1 MESELGAHLFDFAV
15 VTDTHVNFGE
25 NECNSEFDVNKG
37 ANGRLRHVIRDLNRR
52 DLAFVIHLGDLVHP
66 VPALPDLY
74 ARAAEAFKSLVS
86 SLRHPLHLVPGNHDI
101 GDKPIAWGPAGV
113 ISDDFIS
120 LWRTTFGPNYASF
133 DAGPCHFIL
142 LDAQIIN
149 SGLPGEAEQR
159 DWLEAELKAASKLSK
174 RVFLNLHYPPFLCEP
189 DEKEHFD
196 NIAEPGR
203 SWLLGLIE
211 QHRAEAVF
219 SGHVH
224 NFWYNRHAGT
234 DFYALP
240 STAFVRQ
247 DYTEIYRATPPP
259 ETHGG
264 RADLAKLGY
273 FLIHVYEHAHLFEL
287 VRTNGEILPADDAS
301 EAHGLMTDVIH
312 PRLNSTHRFGIDMR
326 QNWLEV
332 VEVPPSGSL
341 DEFDRKKVRNDYPLL
356 ALLEMGVAR
365 VRIPAFD
372 LLDADHRKRLEV
384 CRHLGL
390 HFTLFSFGQPD
401 AQLLDAVR
409 DAAGI
414 IDIWE
419 IADTIADL
427 PETVRHAAPLAGESG
442 IKLYISK
449 IRSKEDVES
458 TGGNYHHMIIHGF
471 KPEDTAHISLVAALP
486 DVSGLVFRV
495 EGTTAPELAATQ
507 ALAVCR
513 PKGMAISLH
522 IRMMK
527 GKPGD
532 TQDDEKWAASRA
544 AESIAVSATHTDVHV
559 YLDTFADVD
568 RGYYRRLGV
577 VDRFYNPRAAFHA
590 IKALNSVPRDDP
602 KSVKAGDDEQ
612 ETT

>member
-1 MESELGAHLFDFAV
+1 MKNDLGPHLFDFAV

-37 ANGRLRHVIRDLNRR
+37 ANGRLRHVVRDLNQR
-52 DLAFVIHLGDLVHP
+52 DLSFVIHLGDIVHP
-66 VPALPDLY
+66 VPALPDIY
-74 ARAAEAFKSLVS
+74 DSAAEAFKALVS

-113 ISDDFIS
+113 VCDDFIS
-120 LWRTTFGPNYASF
+120 LWKKTFGPNYISF
-133 DAGPCHFIL
+133 DTGPCRFIL

-149 SGLPGEAEQR
+149 SGLPAEIEQR
-159 DWLEAELKAASKLSK
+159 DWLEAELKAAAKLSK
-174 RVFLNLHYPPFLCEP
+174 RVFINLHYPPFLCEP

-196 NIAEPGR
+196 NIADPGR
-203 SWLLGLIE
+203 SWLLGLIN
-211 QHRAEAVF
+211 QYGAEAVF

-224 NFWYNRHAGT
+224 NFWYNREQGT
-234 DFYALP
+234 DYYALP

-273 FLIHVYEHAHLFEL
+273 FLIHVYENAHLFEL
-287 VRTNGEILPADDAS
+287 VRTNGEIQRPDDVSETHDLKAS
-301 EAHGLMTDVIH
+301 VIH
-312 PRLNSTHRFGIDMR
+312 PRLNPNHRFGIDMR

-341 DEFDRKKVRNDYPLL
+341 DEFDRKKVRNDYALL
-356 ALLEMGVAR
+356 ALLEMGVTR

-372 LLDADHRKRLEV
+372 LLDADHRKRLEA

-390 HFTLFSFGQPD
+390 HFTLFSFGLPD
-401 AQLLDAVR
+401 AQLLEAVK
-409 DAAGI
+409 DAAGLV
-414 IDIWE
+414 DIWE
-419 IADTIADL
+419 IADTMADL
-427 PETVRHAAPLAGESG
+427 PETICCAAPLADESQ
-442 IKLYISK
+442 IKLYVSK
-449 IRSKEDVES
+449 IRTKEDVES
-458 TGGNYHHMIIHGF
+458 SGGNYHHMIIHGF
-471 KPEDTAHISLVAALP
+471 KPEDTEHITQVAALP
-486 DVSGLVFRV
+486 GVDGLIFRV
-495 EGTTAPELAATQ
+495 EGDTLPGVAAEQ

-513 PKGMAISLH
+513 PKGMAVSLH
-522 IRMMK
+522 MRMMK

-532 TQDDEKWAASRA
+532 TQDDEEWTASRA
-544 AESIAVSATHTDVHV
+544 GESVAASTEHDDVHV

-590 IKALNSVPRDDP
+590 IKEVNSVPT
-602 KSVKAGDDEQ
+602 S
-612 ETT
+612 TT